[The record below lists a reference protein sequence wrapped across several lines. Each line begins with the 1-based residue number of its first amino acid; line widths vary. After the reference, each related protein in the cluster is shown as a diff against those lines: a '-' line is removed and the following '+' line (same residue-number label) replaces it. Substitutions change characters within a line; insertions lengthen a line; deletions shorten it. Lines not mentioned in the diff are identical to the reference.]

1 MTSLKVLV
9 MQYNSF
15 NGFVCTVRTV
25 RMYTFIIKD
34 YLNMFKIWLHIFFIV
49 KILKKGSV
57 IRMRTEHSL
66 VLNEKKGL
74 TLVIYAKNVWHN
86 NVFYCSLKSALYFWI
101 TLYIKRNLMFQN
113 EVFYVLNVTF
123 YKAQPTFKINAAS
136 LNSQLG
142 YEFNFFA
149 QILSFN

>member
-9 MQYNSF
+9 IQYNSF
-15 NGFVCTVRTV
+15 NGFVCTVF
-25 RMYTFIIKD
+25 YIKH
-34 YLNMFKIWLHIFFIV
+34 YGHLNMLNYRVAYLLYCESSEKKICDQSEINRTFF
-49 KILKKGSV
+49 SF
-57 IRMRTEHSL
+57 EW
-66 VLNEKKGL
+66 KKGL
-74 TLVIYAKNVWHN
+74 TLVIYAKNVWYN

-113 EVFYVLNVTF
+113 EVFYLLNLIF
-123 YKAQPTFKINAAS
+123 YKEQPIFKIKAAS

-149 QILSFN
+149 QIFSFN